1 MVATMRDDDAVAR
14 RRVVAL
20 AARRRVEEND
30 SDGEE
35 RTNRLLRAAVARER
49 AERDAAV
56 AIGDEAF
63 DEMLSVSVVGAAVR
77 QT

>member
-1 MVATMRDDDAVAR
+1 MQ
-14 RRVVAL
+14 
-20 AARRRVEEND
+20 END

-35 RTNRLLRAAVARER
+35 RTKRLLPAAVAGER

-56 AIGDEAF
+56 ANGDEAF